1 MKFEQF
7 VDNAKRI
14 MTESRFKEFELTLHQ
29 KRRTDDLLQKVTSRK
44 RLKAFHVK
52 ELIKED
58 AEQII
63 ANKRKKEIK
72 TKRRKEYNNMMKI

>member
-7 VDNAKRI
+7 VENTQRI
-14 MTESRFKEFELTLHQ
+14 MTVSQFKKLELTLHQ
-29 KRRTDDLLQKVTSRK
+29 KRRTNDLLQKVTSRK
-44 RLKAFHVK
+44 RLKASHVK

-63 ANKRKKEIK
+63 ANK
-72 TKRRKEYNNMMKI
+72 